1 MTPTRPPTVTEWIL
15 PRTAL
20 ESSPT
25 PADGGPPPAAVSH
38 STLPTI
44 VRIVY
49 RDHSTGS
56 HSSPQKNGG
65 IPGGSSSLLRE
76 PTGPLLCSR
85 EDDEFCDGAC
95 DGCLYMRDVKED

>member
-65 IPGGSSSLLRE
+65 IPGGSSSLLRG
-76 PTGPLLCSR
+76 PTGPTT
-85 EDDEFCDGAC
+85 CDQRP
-95 DGCLYMRDVKED
+95 YMRDVKED